1 MRSNKPTPMTDAE
14 RQRKHRLK
22 RQRELQALRAVVPA
36 TPQERES
43 VAQVQRLAAQLDKAT
58 RTAAAL
64 QARINAM
71 QAGEGNS
78 QSELQALR
86 ESVRSLIPKL
96 TQPPNTWR
104 ASTWRAAARRNG
116 LHPRSRHSLRPRRLR
131 PFPHECFF
139 NPSQQGANHD

>member
-1 MRSNKPTPMTDAE
+1 MAMHTDKPTPMTDAE

-64 QARINAM
+64 QARIDAM
-71 QAGEGNS
+71 QAGQGNA
-78 QSELQALR
+78 QSDLQALR
-86 ESVRSLIPKL
+86 EAVRSLIPRLTPAAQQVVRKHL
-96 TQPPNTWR
+96 EGCGAAQWLAPNEPTQP
-104 ASTWRAAARRNG
+104 AAAPPST
-116 LHPRSRHSLRPRRLR
+116 LSSRV
-131 PFPHECFF
+131 FF
-139 NPSQQGANHD
+139 